1 MIENR
6 LQALRALMDENK
18 LDAVIVSKYVNLH
31 YFSGFR
37 GDDTMLVIGREKA
50 MLITDSRYTEQAAQQ
65 APLFEL
71 VQQKDGL
78 LQKTAECVKA
88 IGAKRVGFEGNAL
101 IYDDFSTLTKL
112 LAGLQFDTALKL
124 DTLRQIKDAEE
135 LAHIRKACRIAD
147 LAFED
152 MLTYIRP
159 GMTEVHAAAHL
170 ENCMR
175 ENGSE
180 GPSFT
185 TIMASG
191 LRGCLPHGT
200 ATDKIIREGEL
211 LTMDF
216 GAISAGYDSDITRT
230 ICIGR
235 ADEKQRHIY
244 AAVLESQRL
253 ALTKIKPGVS
263 GKSVHMAVV
272 ENLAKYDLD
281 QYFGHGLGHSL
292 GLEIHEEPRLSLAS
306 TCEALQPNMLV
317 TDEPGVYISG
327 WGGLRIEDTVLVT
340 ADGCEPLTKSSK
352 ELIEII

>member
-152 MLTYIRP
+152 M
-159 GMTEVHAAAHL
+159 
-170 ENCMR
+170 
-175 ENGSE
+175 
-180 GPSFT
+180 
-185 TIMASG
+185 
-191 LRGCLPHGT
+191 
-200 ATDKIIREGEL
+200 
-211 LTMDF
+211 
-216 GAISAGYDSDITRT
+216 
-230 ICIGR
+230 
-235 ADEKQRHIY
+235 
-244 AAVLESQRL
+244 
-253 ALTKIKPGVS
+253 
-263 GKSVHMAVV
+263 
-272 ENLAKYDLD
+272 YDL
-281 QYFGHGLGHSL
+281 
-292 GLEIHEEPRLSLAS
+292 
-306 TCEALQPNMLV
+306 
-317 TDEPGVYISG
+317 
-327 WGGLRIEDTVLVT
+327 
-340 ADGCEPLTKSSK
+340 
-352 ELIEII
+352 